1 MIIHAI
7 LSIITNGIIMFN
19 GIDYKFKISASGR
32 INVIGEHVDYCGGK
46 VFPAAISLK
55 NDVYIRPNGT
65 NRINLSWT
73 TLNETV
79 SLDIDKLD
87 SYRGLKYGN
96 YQAGAAC
103 FLKRAGFTISGC
115 DILSDCKIP
124 FGSGLSSSA
133 AIEVSTIKALL
144 TLSGEYLSDV
154 DIAILAQKVE
164 REYVGVNCGIMDQYA
179 SACGKRDSALILDCK
194 TLECEYV
201 PFNLKNCSLL
211 IANCNKPHNLI
222 ESKYNERRTE
232 VERALDILK
241 NKFDISCLADLT
253 TEDFFST
260 EFLLDDTL
268 KKRARHVVC
277 ECERVNLAKE
287 AMISGNLKEL
297 GRLLNASHASLRD
310 LYEVTGSELDALQK
324 AASENQYCLGSRM
337 SGGGFGGC
345 TISLVLADKIDV
357 FKQTVIEKYEK
368 EIGYSPTFYDV
379 DISDGITVE
388 LL

>member
-1 MIIHAI
+1 
-7 LSIITNGIIMFN
+7 MFN

-73 TLNETV
+73 TLNDEV
-79 SLDIDKLD
+79 SLDIEKLD

-96 YQAGAAC
+96 YQAGAAY
-103 FLKRAGFTISGC
+103 FLKRAGFKVLGC

-144 TLSGEYLSDV
+144 ALSDEYLSNV

-179 SACGKRDSALILDCK
+179 SACGKCDNALILDCK

-201 PFNLKNCSLL
+201 PFNLKNYSLL

-222 ESKYNERRTE
+222 VSKYNERREE
-232 VERALDILK
+232 VERALNILQS
-241 NKFDISCLADLT
+241 KFNLSCLADLK
-253 TEDFFST
+253 TEDFDST
-260 EFLLDDTL
+260 KSLLDDTL
-268 KKRARHVVC
+268 KKRVEHVVY
-277 ECERVNLAKE
+277 ECERVNLAKK
-287 AMISGNLKEL
+287 AMISGDLTEL

-310 LYEVTGSELDALQK
+310 LYEVTGKELDALQK
-324 AASENQYCLGSRM
+324 AASENQYCLGARM
-337 SGGGFGGC
+337 TGGGFGGC
-345 TISLVLADKIDV
+345 VISLVVADKIEV
-357 FKQTVIEKYEK
+357 FKEVVIK
-368 EIGYSPTFYDV
+368 EYVNKIGYPPTFYDV